1 MMSIEEFWDIQINPD
16 KDDDDFLDLLY
27 TRLSDYIKD
36 KVKTNPFIQY
46 SSRII
51 TWKNIVINMVA
62 TI

>member
-16 KDDDDFLDLLY
+16 KNDDDFLALLY